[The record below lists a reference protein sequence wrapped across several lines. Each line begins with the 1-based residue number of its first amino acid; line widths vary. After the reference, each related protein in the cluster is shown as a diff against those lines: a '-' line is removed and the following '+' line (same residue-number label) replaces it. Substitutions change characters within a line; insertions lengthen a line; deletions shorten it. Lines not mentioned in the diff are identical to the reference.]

1 VPSTY
6 SSTGITSTPAPTPIA
21 PPSAPIPANSSMA
34 SAWVRAGAS
43 ALAGRSAADGGC
55 AMRATMDVFSRWVRT
70 RVPSEVG
77 LRPYRFE
84 APSR

>member
-1 VPSTY
+1 
-6 SSTGITSTPAPTPIA
+6 
-21 PPSAPIPANSSMA
+21 MA